1 MCVKIDKVKQWL
13 LELLDDA
20 DVIKKVS
27 NIKYVS
33 PKDISEDTLHV
44 ERPVI
49 KELESKCKDL
59 ETQLKTQK
67 QSVENLQGTLN
78 AKEHELN
85 KLKQSLDQAKRNE
98 KNLLIENIDLKQKS
112 SGIQAFEDLYNKY
125 LTLPLPLRESLSGIF
140 YCENMWTFLFSGI
153 QEQRLFEFWDFC
165 MRDFKRGNLLEH
177 RKLLCEIFD
186 TFFDMLCKFNDN
198 YKRQQPVCG
207 DEFDSSLYSTT
218 SGSDAVG
225 NIQNVLLSGVCFS
238 KNNKVFKKSIV
249 EVKG

>member
-20 DVIKKVS
+20 DVIKKVA
-27 NIKYVS
+27 NIKYAS
-33 PKDISEDTLHV
+33 QKDISEGTSHV
-44 ERPVI
+44 ESPVI
-49 KELESKCKDL
+49 KELERKYKDL

-67 QSVENLQGTLN
+67 QSAETLQGTLN
-78 AKEHELN
+78 AKEQELN
-85 KLKQSLDQAKRNE
+85 TLKQSLDQAKRNE

-112 SGIQAFEDLYNKY
+112 SGIQVFEDLYNKY
-125 LTLPLPLRESLSGIF
+125 LTLPIPLRESLSGIF
-140 YCENMWTFLFSGI
+140 CCETMWTFLFSGI

-165 MRDFKRGNLLEH
+165 MRDFKRGNLLEY
-177 RKLLCEIFD
+177 RELLCEIFD
-186 TFFDMLCKFNDN
+186 TFFDMFCKFNDN
-198 YKRQQPVCG
+198 YKRQKPICG
-207 DEFDSSLYSTT
+207 AEFDSSLHSST

-225 NIQNVLLSGVCFS
+225 NIQNVLLAGVCFS